1 MPKTLWKPSD
11 TPRRLWVNNMM
22 TKNLVQED
30 KKKELFLQQKN
41 TLDTFLERGAIDRRQ
56 YNKSLGDLRELMGMQ
71 DVE

>member
-1 MPKTLWKPSD
+1 MLTKD
-11 TPRRLWVNNMM
+11 TI
-22 TKNLVQED
+22 QED

-41 TLDTFLERGAIDRRQ
+41 TLDTFLEKGAIDQRQ